1 MLRKLLFFL
10 SLQAFAAAAIA
21 TSGVYSPPASLHLS
35 PFYKKYC
42 DASGIPIVASL
53 KVSDSAL
60 IAARNIILGM
70 LSKRPDILAEL
81 KRQNIHIAVMSPTE
95 VTTDIPEHSDLY
107 RRFPNT
113 DWNKRC
119 RGIGATFQRR
129 TCSCAEE
136 NLLQLPYDRYR
147 GENILIHE
155 FGHTILNIG
164 IAPIHPDFLNRVQQA
179 YANARNHELWNNT
192 YAATNFDEYWAE
204 GVQDWFDANLYASSP
219 NGIHNQIHT
228 QAQLWR
234 YDPGLAQLLS
244 EVFPANLKWDGR
256 SRLIYR

>member
-1 MLRKLLFFL
+1 MLRKLSLMLFLEF
-10 SLQAFAAAAIA
+10 FAPLVVVAQGI
-21 TSGVYSPPASLHLS
+21 YSPPASLHLN

-42 DASGIPIVASL
+42 DASGLPVVGSA
-53 KVSDSAL
+53 KVSDSAI
-60 IAARNIILGM
+60 IAAQGIVLRM

-81 KRQNIHIAVMSPTE
+81 KRQNIRIAVMAPSE

-107 RRFPNT
+107 TRFPQT
-113 DWNKRC
+113 DWNRRC
-119 RGIGATFQRR
+119 RGVGATFARR

-164 IAPIHPDFLNRVQQA
+164 IAKMHPDFLDRVKRA
-179 YANARNHELWNNT
+179 YENARNRGLWNNT
-192 YAATNFDEYWAE
+192 YAASNCDEYWAE
-204 GVQDWFDANLYASSP
+204 GVQDWFDANMYNSVP

-228 QAQLWR
+228 QAQLWQ
-234 YDPGLAQLLS
+234 YDPTLAQLLS
-244 EVFPANLKWDGR
+244 EVFPANTKWNGR
-256 SRLIYR
+256 SSLVNR